1 MNCSSEP
8 DGIAAGAGALPGAR
22 RRCEA
27 GKRTH
32 GPGPRACL
40 ALLAATALLAMAAPA
55 QAQTT
60 TVTQSGA
67 AATGSLVGENT
78 VAAGQQT
85 YTYTL
90 TRTSGSLPQNEYFGF
105 TSDTL
110 EAERFQDGYSDCTG
124 TNYFCF
130 TISDSEFYQ
139 EYTVSGVRFAGISL
153 EDISPHVLTLK
164 VATGTPTGTT
174 VTLGVVNG
182 SGIPRSG
189 GLLITVGTATTNTAP
204 TAADKTVTTGE
215 DRAYA
220 FTADDFG
227 FDDDDA
233 GDTLASVTIVT
244 VPSAGTLALD
254 GTAVLADDVVT
265 KAQIDGDMLT
275 FTPARDAH
283 GDPYT
288 TFTFTVNDGTDDS
301 ASAYTMTIDVTD
313 APAPVCGVPGIAGA
327 GRRQIWSGTVMVE
340 RIEFLGVVSYGF
352 AEGHSAGTLLPSQSF
367 FIGSNNYVID
377 AIAVAISGS
386 MEFSLDGFVQLTDRE
401 NAALRLH
408 VCDGD
413 YDFNTADDTTN
424 PIIWSTTLDWSPPV
438 VTRTVYLSL
447 PANNAATGAPTI
459 TGTAQAGQELTADAS
474 PIMDTDGLTGVSYS
488 YQWVRVDADGTS
500 NEEDISGEIAET
512 YTLTN
517 DDRRRTNEK
526 DDFRVPGRHHA
537 DGGIRP
543 GAGRR
548 LVGHFHTRRY
558 QWIRVRLPKWRR

>member
-1 MNCSSEP
+1 MSSP
-8 DGIAAGAGALPGAR
+8 PGQNRGPAGRTSR
-22 RRCEA
+22 RRHES
-27 GKRTH
+27 
-32 GPGPRACL
+32 PRPCC
-40 ALLAATALLAMAAPA
+40 AATAPCWPSAAPA

-67 AATGSLVGENT
+67 GATWSLVGENT
-78 VAAGQQT
+78 VAAGQT

-90 TRTSGSLPQNEYFGF
+90 TRTSGSLPLNEYLGF

-110 EAERFQDGYSDCTG
+110 EAERFKDGTSDCTG

-139 EYTVSGVRFAGISL
+139 EYTVSNVRFAGRIL
-153 EDISPHVLTLK
+153 TDTSPHVLTLK
-164 VATGTPTGTT
+164 VATGTPAGTT
-174 VTLGVVNG
+174 VTLGVVRR
-182 SGIPRSG
+182 SGVPRSG

-244 VPSAGTLALD
+244 PPAAGTLALD
-254 GTAVLADDVVT
+254 GTAVMADDVVT

-313 APAPVCGVPGIAGA
+313 APAPVCGVPNFGT
-327 GRRQIWSGTVMVE
+327 RRNIWTGMVTVE
-340 RIEFLGVVSYGF
+340 RIERFGEVFYGF
-352 AEGHSAGTLLPSQSF
+352 DEVLSAGTLLPSQSF
-367 FIGSNNYVID
+367 SIGSNNYVIE
-377 AIAVAISGS
+377 AIVVVTLSGNLN
-386 MEFSLDGFVQLTDRE
+386 FSLDGFVQLTDRE

-447 PANNAATGAPTI
+447 PANNAATGAPH
-459 TGTAQAGQELTADAS
+459 D
-474 PIMDTDGLTGVSYS
+474 Y
-488 YQWVRVDADGTS
+488 
-500 NEEDISGEIAET
+500 
-512 YTLTN
+512 
-517 DDRRRTNEK
+517 
-526 DDFRVPGRHHA
+526 RH
-537 DGGIRP
+537 
-543 GAGRR
+543 GAGRAGR
-548 LVGHFHTRRY
+548 
-558 QWIRVRLPKWRR
+558 